1 MLARKLEALE
11 RRLTKMMAK
20 DADSQKRY
28 EPARALLKQALDAIN
43 EGNPNEALQ
52 AMSRFNTLMNEN
64 KLLHNV

>member
-20 DADSQKRY
+20 DSAAEKKY
-28 EPARALLKQALDAIN
+28 EPARALLKQALDAVN

-52 AMSRFNTLMNEN
+52 AVSRFNTLMNEY
-64 KLLHNV
+64 KLLQNV

>member
-20 DADSQKRY
+20 DSTAEKKY
-28 EPARALLKQALDAIN
+28 EPARALLKQALDAVN

-52 AMSRFNTLMNEN
+52 AVSRFNTLMNEY
-64 KLLHNV
+64 KLLQNV